1 MKLLRNDVGVF
12 TEKGGTIAYLTT
24 REGIAVV
31 DAQYPEQAQNLID
44 GLRKTTNK
52 QFKVLINTHHHDDHT
67 SGNIVFKGLVEQVVA
82 QENSLKN
89 QRAVAAKSSLKAEQ
103 LYPSIIYAKQWSQRL
118 GNEHIRAHYF
128 GPAHTD
134 GDSIIHFE
142 QANIVHLGDLVFN
155 RRYPYIDKNA
165 GANIQN
171 WIAVL
176 DKVLTT
182 FDNQAIFI
190 FGHAQEPEQRTGTK
204 EDIKVFHDYL
214 SKMLNFVETEVKAG
228 KSQREILQTTA
239 IPGVTAMS
247 GEGIER
253 SLVAAYEEMTAGQS

>member
-1 MKLLRNDVGVF
+1 MKLLRNAVGVF

-31 DAQYPEQAQNLID
+31 DAQFPEQAQKLID
-44 GLRKTTNK
+44 ALRETTNK
-52 QFKVLINTHHHDDHT
+52 PFKVLINTHHHEDHT
-67 SGNIVFKGLVEQVVA
+67 AGNIAFKGLVEQVVA
-82 QENSLKN
+82 QENAFKN
-89 QRAVAAKSSLKAEQ
+89 QQAAAVKSKREAEQ

-118 GNEHIRAHYF
+118 GTEHIRAHYF

-155 RRYPYIDKNA
+155 RLYPYIDTSA
-165 GANIQN
+165 GASIQN

-176 DKVLTT
+176 DKVLAT

-190 FGHAQEPEQRTGTK
+190 FGHAQETEQRTGTK
-204 EDIKVFHDYL
+204 EDVKVFQDYL
-214 SKMLNFVETEVKAG
+214 VKLLGFVEAQVNAG
-228 KSQREILQTTA
+228 KSQRDILQITA
-239 IPGVTAMS
+239 IPGVTQMY

-253 SLVAAYEEMTAGQS
+253 SLAAAYEEMKVGV